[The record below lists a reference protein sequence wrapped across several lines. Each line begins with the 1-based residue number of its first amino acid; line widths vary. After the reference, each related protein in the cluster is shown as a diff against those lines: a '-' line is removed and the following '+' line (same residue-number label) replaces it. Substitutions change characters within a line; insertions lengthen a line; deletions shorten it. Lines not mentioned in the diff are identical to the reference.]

1 MKSKRLVQTLR
12 EGRLNFRHIYI
23 YVGLYRR
30 KKVLS
35 MEDALY
41 GCYYMAIKCSWY
53 HFNCGKRVNYA
64 LRKTYEGG

>member
-1 MKSKRLVQTLR
+1 M
-12 EGRLNFRHIYI
+12 NFRHIYT

-35 MEDALY
+35 MEDALH

-53 HFNCGKRVNYA
+53 HFNCGKRLNYA